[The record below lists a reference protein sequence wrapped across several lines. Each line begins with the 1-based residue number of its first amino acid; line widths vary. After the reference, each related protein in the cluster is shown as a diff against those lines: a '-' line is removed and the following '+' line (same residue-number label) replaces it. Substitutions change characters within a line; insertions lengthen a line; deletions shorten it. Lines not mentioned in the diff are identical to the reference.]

1 LLPDQ
6 LVVGYAPGSNV
17 HRPTCGKLL
26 WVTYLRYGPT
36 VPTRTRLPRAE
47 RERQILDAALA
58 VFAER
63 GFQNASME
71 AVAERV
77 GVTKPVVYTH
87 FGSKEGLL
95 LACLAQARAE
105 LLEVTTA
112 AAACADRPEETLRQS
127 TLAFFRYVENR
138 PAWSLLC
145 AESTVAGE
153 ALEGIRAQQTDFVA
167 ALLAAWAPGASA
179 QQLTGWAHVVVGAC
193 ERLAIWRAGDPAV
206 TAEQATDYLMDLVW
220 TGLAAAC

>member
-1 LLPDQ
+1 
-6 LVVGYAPGSNV
+6 VV
-17 HRPTCGKLL
+17 TK
-26 WVTYLRYGPT
+26 
-36 VPTRTRLPRAE
+36 TRLPRAE
-47 RERQILDAALA
+47 RERQILDAARA

-63 GFQNASME
+63 GFQNASMD

-112 AAACADRPEETLRQS
+112 ASASSDNLEDALRRG
-127 TLAFFRYVENR
+127 TLAFFTYVENR

-145 AESTVAGE
+145 AESSVAGE
-153 ALEGIRAQQTDFVA
+153 ALEGIRAQQTDFIA
-167 ALLAAWAPGASA
+167 ALLAAHSPEGPT
-179 QQLTGWAHVVVGAC
+179 QQLTGWAHVIVGAC
-193 ERLAIWRAGDPAV
+193 ERLAIWRANDASV
-206 TAEQATDYLMDLVW
+206 TAAQATEYLMDLVW
-220 TGLAAAC
+220 TGLGSPAQSSV

>member
-1 LLPDQ
+1 M
-6 LVVGYAPGSNV
+6 
-17 HRPTCGKLL
+17 
-26 WVTYLRYGPT
+26 
-36 VPTRTRLPRAE
+36 PTRTRLPRAE

-63 GFQNASME
+63 GFQNASMD

-95 LACLAQARAE
+95 LACLARARAE
-105 LLEVTTA
+105 LLDVTTA
-112 AAACADRPEETLRQS
+112 AAGSTDSPEEMLRRG

-145 AESTVAGE
+145 AESTMAGE
-153 ALEGIRAQQTDFVA
+153 ALEGIRAQQTDFIA
-167 ALLAAWAPGASA
+167 GLLATWAPDASS
-179 QQLTGWAHVVVGAC
+179 QQLTGWAHVIVGAC
-193 ERLAIWRAGDPAV
+193 ERLAIWRASEPAV
-206 TAEQATDYLMDLVW
+206 TAEQATEYLMDLAW
-220 TGLAAAC
+220 TGLAAASSAHRADR

>member
-1 LLPDQ
+1 
-6 LVVGYAPGSNV
+6 
-17 HRPTCGKLL
+17 
-26 WVTYLRYGPT
+26 

-47 RERQILDAALA
+47 RERQILDAALV

-63 GFQNASME
+63 GFQNASMD

-105 LLEVTTA
+105 LLNVTTA
-112 AAACADRPEETLRQS
+112 AAASADTPEERLRQG

-153 ALEGIRAQQTDFVA
+153 ALEGIRAQQTDFIA
-167 ALLAAWAPGASA
+167 GLLASWAPDASA
-179 QQLTGWAHVVVGAC
+179 QQLTGWAHAIVGAC
-193 ERLAIWRAGDPAV
+193 ERLAIWRASDPAV
-206 TAEQATDYLMDLVW
+206 TAEHATQYLMDLAW
-220 TGLAAAC
+220 TGLAAACEPNDR

>member
-1 LLPDQ
+1 
-6 LVVGYAPGSNV
+6 VA
-17 HRPTCGKLL
+17 
-26 WVTYLRYGPT
+26 
-36 VPTRTRLPRAE
+36 TRTRLPRAE
-47 RERQILDAALA
+47 RERQILDAARA

-63 GFQNASME
+63 GFQNASMD

-105 LLEVTTA
+105 LLDVTTA
-112 AAACADRPEETLRQS
+112 AAASADNVEDTLRRG
-127 TLAFFRYVENR
+127 TLAFFTYVENR

-145 AESTVAGE
+145 AESSVAGE

-167 ALLAAWAPGASA
+167 ALLAAQSPDAPA
-179 QQLTGWAHVVVGAC
+179 QQLMGWAHVVVGAC
-193 ERLAIWRAGDPAV
+193 ERLAIWRANDPTV

-220 TGLAAAC
+220 TGLGSPAQSSA